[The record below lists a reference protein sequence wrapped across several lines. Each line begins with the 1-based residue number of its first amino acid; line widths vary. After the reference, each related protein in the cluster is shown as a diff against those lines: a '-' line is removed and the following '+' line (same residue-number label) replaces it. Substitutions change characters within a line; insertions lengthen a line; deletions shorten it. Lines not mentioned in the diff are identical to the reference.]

1 MSSVWTPLL
10 PLAMV
15 GTDRQAS
22 LPTWPGDMGQLM
34 AQAANQSPDASTAAL
49 RMAGVMAVCS
59 LAGAQGAAWHEP
71 LPLAAVEDAMPTVD
85 GHLLPT
91 LMEWAF
97 REGPARL
104 HHQICQALSEAR
116 RRLPTCM
123 LPTVL
128 DLGRR
133 SLALRADL
141 SPVLGE
147 RGRWLAAQRDDWR
160 YAAGVD
166 AEAAGDLSWT
176 DGSIEQRRAF
186 LARERAQA
194 PQAARE
200 RLQQALSELSAKE
213 RADMLGVLE
222 DQLTLDDEPLLD
234 ALRVDRSREV
244 RVVALAL
251 LLRLPK
257 AAHPQRAMARMAA
270 MLKHE
275 RALIRKRWVI
285 EAPDAIG
292 ADWKADNL
300 DAPRPQHESLG
311 ERGWLLYQVARQVP
325 LSWWTQH
332 LDMSAQ
338 ELLQWAKASDW
349 HEALIRAWRDVL
361 LAAPDQQWCE
371 AFLGNWPETKLRDDP
386 ATILALLPRASRE
399 QYWQKHL
406 GDAATAPLNVLV
418 PQMLAACPMGETLSP
433 SLSMALVEIL
443 GQRAQSNALGLDH
456 GLRWLLPD
464 LCCALHMDAAD
475 RMAQW
480 PRHAEETPSFAA
492 NLDTATQIVATR
504 RALHNLSTSKTT

>member
-1 MSSVWTPLL
+1 MSAVWAPLM

-22 LPTWPGDMGQLM
+22 LPAWPGDMGQLM
-34 AQAANQSPDASTAAL
+34 AQAANQSPDVSTGAL
-49 RMAGVMAVCS
+49 RIAGVLAVCS
-59 LAGAQGAAWHEP
+59 LAGAQGAAWSEP
-71 LPLAAVEDAMPTVD
+71 LPLAAGEDALPAVEGD
-85 GHLLPT
+85 ILPT
-91 LMEWAF
+91 LMAWAF
-97 REGPARL
+97 RDGPARL
-104 HHQICQALSEAR
+104 HHQICLALSDAR
-116 RRLPTCM
+116 YRLPTNL
-123 LPTVL
+123 LPMAL

-133 SLALRADL
+133 SLALRAVL

-176 DGSIEQRRAF
+176 DGSVEQRRAF
-186 LARERAQA
+186 LARERALA
-194 PQAARE
+194 PHAARE

-213 RADMLGVLE
+213 RADMLGVLAE
-222 DQLTLDDEPLLD
+222 HLTLDDEPLLD

-251 LLRLPK
+251 LLRLPE
-257 AAHPQRAMARMAA
+257 AAHPKRAMARMAA

-275 RALIRKRWVI
+275 RALNRKRWVI
-285 EAPDAIG
+285 DAPEAIG
-292 ADWKADNL
+292 ADWKVDNL
-300 DAPRPQHESLG
+300 DTPRPQHESLG
-311 ERGWLLYQVARQVP
+311 DRAWLLYQVVRQVP

-332 LDMSAQ
+332 LDMSVQ

-361 LAAPDQQWCE
+361 LAAPDERWCE
-371 AFLGNWPETKLRDDP
+371 AFLANWPETKLRDDP

-406 GDAATAPLNVLV
+406 GDVAAAPLNVLV

-433 SLSMALVEIL
+433 SLSTALVEIL
-443 GQRAQSNALGLDH
+443 GKRAESNTLGHDH
-456 GLRWLLPD
+456 GLRWHLPD
-464 LCCALHMDAAD
+464 LCCALHMDAAA

-492 NLDTATQIVATR
+492 ILHTVTQVVATR
-504 RALHNLSTSKTT
+504 RALHNLSTLKTT